1 MTTTPSG
8 IIGLGDVD
16 QLLTEINNELS
27 VRPLMPTTVAGQV
40 CWVRNGSEG
49 VASIGKTS
57 VFPVPF
63 FGNRAKPRSIY
74 EEIPGTLPEFAKFSV
89 SHQEWA
95 PDAELIPRYTQLVDL
110 YGIVKDNSSTIIA
123 QSQVEMESQLAD
135 LIGLGAS
142 TAVAYENY
150 AKNFFATDH
159 EANPNRPGLATFSNY
174 KTGFDLNYTNL
185 STALDLLDAAP
196 GPDGNPLSM
205 PGKKL
210 VIVSTGRQESEA
222 RKLLN
227 GDFIGNIAGT
237 ATESN
242 PLKGRADVLK
252 LTRMRQYNGGKFW
265 CVVLVADAKHRP
277 FMLSQVL
284 PPQLYIDGV
293 DINSHSQ
300 ALRSVARQGWKS
312 VHGFGYL
319 WPQLAV
325 GCVES

>member
-1 MTTTPSG
+1 MSTPNG

-16 QLLTEINNELS
+16 QLLTEINTELS
-27 VRPLMPTTVAGQV
+27 QRPLMSTTVAGQI

-57 VFPVPF
+57 IFPIPL
-63 FGNRAKPRSIY
+63 FGNRAKQRNIF

-89 SHQEWA
+89 EHQEWA
-95 PDAELIPRYTQLVDL
+95 PDAELISRYTRLVDL
-110 YGIVKDNSSTIIA
+110 YGIVKDNSSTIIT

-135 LIGLGAS
+135 LLGLGAS
-142 TAVAYENY
+142 TAVAYENFT
-150 AKNFFATDH
+150 KNFFATNH

-174 KTGFDLNYTNL
+174 KTGFDLDYTNL

-205 PGKKL
+205 PGNKF
-210 VIVSTGRQESEA
+210 VIVSTGSQESRA
-222 RKLLN
+222 RTLLN
-227 GDFIGNIAGT
+227 GDFIPNQAGT
-237 ATESN
+237 ATQSN
-242 PLKGRADVLK
+242 PLKGRAEVLK
-252 LTRMRQYNGGKFW
+252 LTQLRKYNSGKFW
-265 CVVLVADAKHRP
+265 AVVLVADAKHRP

-284 PPQLYIDGV
+284 PPQLYISDV
-293 DINSHSQ
+293 DINSTTQ
-300 ALRSVARQGWKS
+300 ALRGVARQGWKS